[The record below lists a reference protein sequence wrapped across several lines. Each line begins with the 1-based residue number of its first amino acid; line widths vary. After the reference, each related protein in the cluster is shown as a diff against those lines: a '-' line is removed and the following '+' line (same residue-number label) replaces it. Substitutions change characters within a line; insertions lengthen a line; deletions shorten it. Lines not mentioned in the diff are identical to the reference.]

1 MREGKEGVYS
11 LTVACQ
17 QGATHIILFS
27 LTGCSSSRFSDDC
40 SKGTR
45 LFADLF

>member
-17 QGATHIILFS
+17 QGATHIILFG
-27 LTGCSSSRFSDDC
+27 LTDW
-40 SKGTR
+40 
-45 LFADLF
+45 LLL